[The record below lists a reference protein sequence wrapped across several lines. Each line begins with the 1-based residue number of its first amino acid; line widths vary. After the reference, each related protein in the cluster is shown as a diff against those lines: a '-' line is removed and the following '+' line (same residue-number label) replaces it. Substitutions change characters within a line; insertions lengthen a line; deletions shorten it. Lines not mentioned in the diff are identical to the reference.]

1 MSYSVFKHTIQKI
14 NSFEDFT
21 AFKNHFHCPII
32 PFNLTIFSIQQIF
45 MDQRSTFVYARLY
58 KKYTQEIKWRKH
70 RHTIAD
76 VSSKLTEEGKGTTAT
91 EG

>member
-1 MSYSVFKHTIQKI
+1 
-14 NSFEDFT
+14 
-21 AFKNHFHCPII
+21 
-32 PFNLTIFSIQQIF
+32 
-45 MDQRSTFVYARLY
+45 MDQRSTFVYASLC

-76 VSSKLTEEGKGTTAT
+76 VSSKLTEEGKGTRAT